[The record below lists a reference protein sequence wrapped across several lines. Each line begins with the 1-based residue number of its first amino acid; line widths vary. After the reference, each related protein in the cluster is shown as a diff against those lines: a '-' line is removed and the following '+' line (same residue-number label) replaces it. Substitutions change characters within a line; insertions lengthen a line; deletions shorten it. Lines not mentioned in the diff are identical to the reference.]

1 MQRPELRRPFTQIG
15 NSDVYVSYPEQ
26 RDLDKAGRAPRVI
39 IIFGWMGALLP
50 QLYRFTETYHRIYPS
65 ATQILIRV
73 YRRAMFSELPS
84 NKTYVQPAVKLLHEA
99 GINAYD
105 PPKSS
110 GLLVHAISNGGAMT
124 QTYLAHCLADDR
136 PAPSPKASALPA
148 QALIYDS
155 VPSEATLSTFL
166 NFFTT
171 GIPSPTLRTIAK
183 PLLLP
188 AYTGML
194 AYKHTIDRRP
204 DIFTTLRAEMSDE
217 RLMPQRAPQLYI
229 YGDIDLLTPAE
240 SVERYIA
247 GKKEA
252 LDREGV
258 EADKIVTV
266 EKYEASPHVSHAKR
280 DPQRYWTAVIEL
292 WEASYRDSGRILRPR
307 L

>member
-1 MQRPELRRPFTQIG
+1 MQPRELRRLFTQVG
-15 NSDVYVSYPEQ
+15 SSDVYVSYPEQ
-26 RDLDKAGRAPRVI
+26 RDAEKAGRAPRVI
-39 IIFGWMGALLP
+39 IIFGWMGAPLS
-50 QLYRFTETYHRIYPS
+50 QLYRFTETYHQIYPS

-84 NKTYVQPAVKLLHEA
+84 NKAQVRPAVKLLHDA

-105 PPKSS
+105 PPESS

-124 QTYLAHCLADDR
+124 QTYLAHCLSDNR

-171 GIPSPTLRTIAK
+171 GIPSPALRTIAK

-188 AYTGML
+188 AYAGML

-204 DIFTTLRAEMSDE
+204 DMFTTLRAEMSDE

-229 YGDIDLLTPAE
+229 YGDIDLLTPAG
-240 SVERYIA
+240 SVEKYIA
-247 GKKEA
+247 SKKEV

-258 EADKIVTV
+258 EADQIVTV

-280 DPQRYWTAVIEL
+280 DPKRYWAAVIEV
-292 WEASYRDSGRILRPR
+292 WETSCRDSGWILRPR